1 MTTGYMSPKRG
12 TGMKRALGH
21 VVRNAGL
28 SRFLQWRFNTVLMRL
43 LPFWM
48 GRAYIGLLGRIYY
61 FFNPDEKEEIKLNLS
76 AVMRRLP
83 RTDPLDLTSRQTFQG
98 IFAHYHEK
106 LLTAYAHYG
115 KICRFIQKHVE
126 FENKHLVDE
135 ALARGRGLILI
146 TGHFGA
152 VEFLPTVLALNG
164 YRVTMVV
171 RFKTKRLKRALNER
185 AARLGITLLDA
196 SEGEGVIFGACKALK
211 CNQILITECDEF
223 DAWRPHRS
231 RSTRFLGFPSPLDR
245 TLDLLHNRH
254 DSPVIMGLV
263 CRAKGNRYGLK
274 LHSLNGTQ
282 QEPASGNISQRAL
295 NILEWYI
302 YLAPDQ
308 WYQWKQVPVVLGA
321 GIFQEM
327 RQILETSTDRS
338 PSIKD
343 SASRAF

>member
-1 MTTGYMSPKRG
+1 
-12 TGMKRALGH
+12 
-21 VVRNAGL
+21 
-28 SRFLQWRFNTVLMRL
+28 MRL
-43 LPFWM
+43 LPFWI

-83 RTDPLDLTSRQTFQG
+83 RTEPEDLTAQQTFQG

-106 LLTAYAHYG
+106 LITAYANYG
-115 KICRFIQKHVE
+115 KICRFIQKHVKLE
-126 FENKHLVDE
+126 DKHLLDE
-135 ALARGRGLILI
+135 ALAQGRGLILI

-164 YRVTMVV
+164 YPVTMVV
-171 RFKTKRLKRALNER
+171 RFKTVRLKRALNER
-185 AARLGITLLDA
+185 ASRLGITLLDA

-211 CNQILITECDEF
+211 SNHILITECDEF

-231 RSTRFLGFPSPLDR
+231 RSTRFLGCSSPLDR
-245 TLDLLHNRH
+245 TIDLLHSRH
-254 DSPVIMGLV
+254 DSPTIMGLV

-282 QEPASGNISQRAL
+282 HEPAAGSISQRAL

-308 WYQWKQVPVVLGA
+308 WYQWKQIPVILGA
-321 GIFQEM
+321 QIFEKT
-327 RQILETSTDRS
+327 RPIHAAETDRS
-338 PSIKD
+338 VPLAD
-343 SASRAF
+343 SFLATN